1 MSAELYIHVLEG
13 VTYRDL
19 EVFQCS
25 TLGTKFF
32 NLSLYDEQ
40 VRRGDE
46 LYDKMSKTPQI
57 FVGEVSWL
65 KAMVTENEE
74 EYVPNSVARIGELL
88 QDVPVLT
95 LDLLDEIREALQFE
109 NTTSY
114 STAST
119 GSIIEFLQEHLGKRV
134 FTISW

>member
-1 MSAELYIHVLEG
+1 MSADMNIHVLEG
-13 VTYRDL
+13 VTYHDL

-32 NLSLYDEQ
+32 DLSLYQEQ
-40 VRRGDE
+40 QRRSDE
-46 LYDKMSKTPQI
+46 LYDKFANTPRI
-57 FVGEVSWL
+57 CVGEVSWL
-65 KAMVTENEE
+65 KAAIMDDEDTF
-74 EYVPNSVARIGELL
+74 VPNSVARIAELL

-95 LDLLDEIREALQFE
+95 LDLLDEIKEALQFE

-114 STAST
+114 STSST
-119 GSIIEFLQEHLGKRV
+119 GSIIEFLQEHIGKRV